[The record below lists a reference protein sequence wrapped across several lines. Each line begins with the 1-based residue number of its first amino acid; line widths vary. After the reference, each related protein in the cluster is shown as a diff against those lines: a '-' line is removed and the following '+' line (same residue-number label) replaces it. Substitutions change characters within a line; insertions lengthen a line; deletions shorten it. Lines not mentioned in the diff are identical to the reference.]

1 MKTTK
6 ASRSRAASD
15 ESSLCQFPF
24 ADGRQCRMLR
34 HASHPTLCL
43 FHAREEQ
50 QLLELDHIGDEL
62 ASLSGDFR
70 TVADIQHVVGKL
82 FKLVAANR
90 IPVRNAR
97 LLAYLAQLL
106 FHGQADVKRETIRAQ
121 NYRGWEEVLRTVYPP
136 TPRTA
141 PAPFSKTPHR
151 QPAPPDATPPASATS
166 PNQQG
171 TPASG

>member
-6 ASRSRAASD
+6 QSRSRAASD
-15 ESSLCQFPF
+15 ESTLCQFPF

-34 HASHPTLCL
+34 HASHPSLCL

-50 QLLELDHIGDEL
+50 QLLELDNIGDEL
-62 ASLSGDFR
+62 ASLTGDFK
-70 TVADIQHVVGKL
+70 TATDIQHVVGKL

-106 FHGQADVKRETIRAQ
+106 FYGQGGVKQETIRAQ
-121 NYRGWEEVLRTVYPP
+121 DYRGWEEVLRKIYPAP
-136 TPRTA
+136 PRTA
-141 PAPFSKTPHR
+141 PAPLPKTLHR
-151 QPAPPDATPPASATS
+151 AAAPAGAQPPASAS
-166 PNQQG
+166 

>member
-15 ESSLCQFPF
+15 ESALCQFPF

-34 HASHPTLCL
+34 HASHASLCL

-50 QLLELDHIGDEL
+50 QLLALDSMGDEL
-62 ASLSGDFR
+62 ASLSGEFK
-70 TVADIQHVVGKL
+70 TVTDIQHVVGRL

-90 IPVRNAR
+90 IPVRHAR

-106 FHGQADVKRETIRAQ
+106 LHGQSGVRRETIYAQ
-121 NYRGWEEVLRTVYPP
+121 NYRAWEQTLRAVYPAVPRVAPAPLPKTP
-136 TPRTA
+136 TPRGDCETLVQ
-141 PAPFSKTPHR
+141 R
-151 QPAPPDATPPASATS
+151 ED
-166 PNQQG
+166 
-171 TPASG
+171 

>member
-6 ASRSRAASD
+6 QSRSRAASD
-15 ESSLCQFPF
+15 ESALCQFPF

-34 HASHPTLCL
+34 HASHPSLCI
-43 FHAREEQ
+43 FRAREEQ

-62 ASLSGDFR
+62 ASLSGDFK
-70 TVADIQHVVGKL
+70 TIADIQHVVGKL

-106 FHGQADVKRETIRAQ
+106 LHGQAGVKQETILAQ
-121 NYRGWEEVLRTVYPP
+121 NYRGWEEVLRTVYPAV
-136 TPRTA
+136 PRVAPPPLPKTLHRQTA
-141 PAPFSKTPHR
+141 P
-151 QPAPPDATPPASATS
+151 PATTPPASAS
-166 PNQQG
+166 

>member
-1 MKTTK
+1 MKTARTC
-6 ASRSRAASD
+6 RSRAASD
-15 ESSLCQFPF
+15 ESTLCQFPF

-50 QLLELDHIGDEL
+50 QLLELDQIGDEL
-62 ASLSGDFR
+62 ASLSGDFQ

-106 FHGQADVKRETIRAQ
+106 FHGQADVKQETIRAQ
-121 NYRGWEEVLRTVYPP
+121 NHHAWGEVLRTIYPP
-136 TPRTA
+136 VPRA
-141 PAPFSKTPHR
+141 NPSPLPKTLHR
-151 QPAPPDATPPASATS
+151 ESAPPDAH
-166 PNQQG
+166 Q
-171 TPASG
+171 